1 MTGPVSG
8 GYERG
13 TGAPS
18 RSTGMQGT
26 AGAILIV
33 LALGL
38 ALRLI
43 LAYLLPGSG
52 FDADLGSFRFWASD
66 LARNGLHG
74 FYERDFFHD
83 YTPGYLYVLW
93 LVGTVGNALGGIG
106 DLIKV
111 PPILADLAIGYL
123 VWSMVR
129 ELGGRQRLA
138 LLGAAVVVVNPVFW
152 FDSVVWGQVD
162 AVGVV
167 FVLLGLRALWRDQPE
182 RAAIFT
188 VIAALVKPQ
197 LGILVPLVAV
207 VTIRRA
213 LWPPRPSVATR
224 RGPDDPTITPDHRRD
239 GPDDGDGHGAGLLDR
254 LRAWERRTGHPLR
267 ILSTGVAGFLTAV
280 ALCLP
285 FGLSVLEPVAT
296 APFFTSGL
304 IDQIVVAGGG
314 YPYLTVN
321 AYNAWAVVPSD
332 LGISLASTGQWVC
345 DAASLPAEQCGA
357 GVAVFG
363 AVPAV
368 AVGAALLVASFVIAL
383 WVAARHPDR
392 LTLLVVLCVLALAF
406 FALPTRV
413 HERYGFPFFALGAI
427 LFAISPRWR
436 VAYVVLAI
444 ATFANM
450 YVVLTTLYPPEFPE
464 LNAVRDWLGIGPLL
478 RSQLMVTT
486 VAILHT
492 GAFAWALLQLRIDAR
507 ERLADESADASLAEP
522 DGPPRA
528 QPAEGLPAGDT
539 PVWGALPAA
548 EAALTP
554 QPDPKPGLG
563 GVGAAHA
570 DGTGM
575 ALAAT
580 AARPAAD
587 DGPGLPTWSDRLSFA
602 DIGVVGWIRARLA
615 ERPVR
620 ADRTRTLIGE
630 GGGRLDRLDVWI
642 LAVLLLATLGLRT
655 FRLEEPYQMHFDEVY
670 HARTGTEFLQAW
682 RYDLSHEIYEW
693 THPHLAKYAMAAGLV
708 LWGGDQ
714 VAGTGDLGTPVRAAA
729 VEHRREDA
737 FTGDRSGERVHLATG
752 EIVRTE
758 DLRTRETVSRFA
770 APGSSALGVDASAE
784 RLLVGF
790 EDGTISTVDL
800 TLIGLDG
807 VDGGIEPVPLAS
819 VDHPVTHLLVT
830 EDGKTIIAA
839 SDARLSA
846 VDSATGDILGTAELA
861 GIADLA
867 AAGSGPA
874 LVATPASIDEPA
886 AAASLLAELIGGDAA
901 DYEARLADAAP
912 DATVVLGG
920 PGDDETRTEV
930 QAAIDDGRLAGMEIV
945 DLPRVAVAMSTGI
958 SFIDPATAGIS
969 STIGMDGGAHG
980 LAYVTGIDD
989 AKLYVTSGSVDDP
1002 AYEIVAVGGD
1012 SAKNGP
1018 VKVGGRHPLP
1028 APGTRVAYD
1037 EASQQVHVL
1046 GAAFEPAGS
1055 PDTADGGGWTVYVIE
1070 PHANAVYADARLPA
1084 GMEPV
1089 AWALD
1094 VEADHP
1100 AEDRQ
1105 QLLVFGAEGQTASID
1120 VGSHAFAWRLPGV
1133 IAGALMAAC
1142 MYLLARILFARRLVA
1157 GLVALFA
1164 VLDGMLFVQPRI
1176 GMNDV
1181 YVGLFIVA
1189 AYTLFAA
1196 LWTGWWRWRGAFWVA
1211 MPAIGLLLGLALA
1224 SKWVAAYA
1232 IGALALL
1239 LLVRSALGRVVA
1251 ILGLIL
1257 ISSVLGYIAISVPEG
1272 QGLGNIP
1279 FLALMVGLTLIA
1291 VVVAVFHPIA
1301 WTDDEMRFALIAP
1314 AAVGAVLFFGALAI
1328 GRLDV
1333 PVTVG
1338 SLAITPLL
1346 AAIVAALGSL
1356 VVYAA
1361 FRLAGGVGY
1370 GPLAGPRA
1378 TDDPRRAL
1386 EPPAPAPSGWLRP
1399 GYLLG
1404 LPIAWAAVC
1413 LVLIPLGVYVVSYLP
1428 WAFIENHRLWD
1439 GFPAGNT
1446 GQTLLDLT
1454 AAMYGYHND
1463 LASAHPASSPWWA
1476 WPFDLKPVWFYQDSF
1491 AGSTSAAVYDAGNL
1505 VIWWFGAVALVFVS
1519 VMAFRRRSLAL
1530 GLIAIGFA
1538 AQWVSW
1544 ARIDRAAFQYHYYT
1558 ALPFVILA
1566 LAYLVAELWHGPS
1579 RRTWLVVRLAGA
1591 AAIMAPAAMWLFSR
1605 PLCAFVGVER
1615 VNPGSQA
1622 CPALIPD
1629 LVLTVRT
1636 AGLLGV
1642 VIVGVIVL
1650 GRGLLALDR
1659 GAERRTEHEARAER
1673 GGVVERAGG
1682 IGLRQL
1688 AMGGVAIAIG
1698 LAAASLLP
1706 DTELVTLNGIPV
1718 EPIALVVA
1726 VPLLLLAGQVLAARD
1741 ARRYVV
1747 GLLVAVAG
1755 WFVVFYPNIAA
1766 LPLPSTI
1773 VNAYQGLL
1781 PTYLYAFQF
1790 PISQVERNV
1799 DTPLLSPTLVILTI
1813 GIGVTCLV
1821 VAYSASVWRLAL
1833 AESNAPAGAASGDGV
1848 EGLARTGGGG

>member
-52 FDADLGSFRFWASD
+52 FDADLGSFRFWASN
-66 LARNGLHG
+66 LAQDGLHG

-93 LVGTVGNALGGIG
+93 LVGTVGKALGGIG
-106 DLIKV
+106 DLIKI
-111 PPILADLAIGYL
+111 PPILADVAIAYL

-138 LLGAAVVVVNPVFW
+138 LLAAAVVVVNPIFW

-162 AVGVV
+162 SVGVV
-167 FVLLGLRALWRDQPE
+167 FLLLGLRALWRDQPE

-213 LWPPRPSVATR
+213 LWPVRPAEE
-224 RGPDDPTITPDHRRD
+224 GLADP
-239 GPDDGDGHGAGLLDR
+239 GAGLLGG
-254 LRAWERRTGHPLR
+254 LRAWERRTGHPVR
-267 ILSTGVAGFLTAV
+267 IVSTGLAGFLTAV
-280 ALCLP
+280 ALCMP
-285 FGLSVLEPVAT
+285 FGLSVLEPAAA

-304 IDQIVVAGGG
+304 IDQIIIAGGG

-321 AYNAWAVVPSD
+321 AYNFWAVVPGD
-332 LGISLASTGQWVC
+332 LGMSLASAGQWIC
-345 DAASLPAEQCGA
+345 DAATLPAQQCGA

-363 AVPAV
+363 GIPAV
-368 AVGAALLVASFVIAL
+368 AVGAGLLVASFVAAL
-383 WVAARHPDR
+383 WVAARNPDR

-450 YVVLTTLYPPEFPE
+450 YVVLTTLYPPKFPD

-478 RSQLMVTT
+478 RSQLMITI

-492 GAFAWALLQLRIDAR
+492 VAFAWAFLQLRADAR
-507 ERLADESADASLAEP
+507 QRLADDLATARLAH
-522 DGPPRA
+522 DHRPRR
-528 QPAEGLPAGDT
+528 
-539 PVWGALPAA
+539 
-548 EAALTP
+548 
-554 QPDPKPGLG
+554 
-563 GVGAAHA
+563 AHA
-570 DGTGM
+570 DEVVP
-575 ALAAT
+575 AAPGIGGGPQPLEG
-580 AARPAAD
+580 ARPVTPAAGAGD
-587 DGPGLPTWSDRLSFA
+587 EAPSLPTWRERRSFA
-602 DIGVVGWIRARLA
+602 ETGLMGWIRARVA

-620 ADRTRTLIGE
+620 ADRSRMLTGE
-630 GGGRLDRLDVWI
+630 GGGRFDRLDVWL

-682 RYDLSHEIYEW
+682 RYGQSHDIYEW

-708 LWGGDQ
+708 LWGGDHVSATSQ
-714 VAGTGDLGTPVRAAA
+714 LGTPVRAAA
-729 VEHRREDA
+729 VEHRREDS
-737 FTGDRSGERVHLATG
+737 FTGERSGERVHLATG

-770 APGSSALGVDASAE
+770 APGSSAVGVDMTAE
-784 RLLVGF
+784 RLMVGF
-790 EDGTISTVDL
+790 EDGSISTVDL

-807 VDGGIEPVPLAS
+807 IDGGIEPVPLVT
-819 VDHPVTHLLVT
+819 VDHAVDHLLVT
-830 EDGKTIIAA
+830 EGGETIIAA
-839 SDARLSA
+839 SAARLSA
-846 VDSATGDILGTAELA
+846 VDSATGDVLGTVDLT
-861 GIADLA
+861 GIVDLA

-874 LVATPASIDEPA
+874 LVATPSSIDDPS

-901 DYEARLADAAP
+901 DYASRIADAAP

-920 PGDDETRTEV
+920 PGDEETRTDV
-930 QAAIDDGRLAGMEIV
+930 QAAIDDGRLAGVEIV
-945 DLPRVAVAMSTGI
+945 DLPRVAAATSTGVA
-958 SFIDPATAGIS
+958 FVDPTTAGIS

-980 LAYVTGIDD
+980 LASVIGIDD
-989 AKLYVTSGSVDDP
+989 AKLYVTSGSPDAP
-1002 AYEIVAVGGD
+1002 AYEVVAVGGD

-1018 VKVGGRHPLP
+1018 VRIGGRHPLP

-1037 EASQQVHVL
+1037 EATQQVHVL
-1046 GAAFEPAGS
+1046 GAAFAPAGS
-1055 PDTADGGGWTVYVIE
+1055 ENGADGGWTVYVIE

-1084 GMEPV
+1084 DLEPA

-1133 IAGALMAAC
+1133 LAGALMAAC
-1142 MYLLARILFARRLVA
+1142 LYLLARILFARRLVA
-1157 GLVALFA
+1157 GLVGLFA
-1164 VLDGMLFVQPRI
+1164 LIDGMFFVQSRI

-1232 IGALALL
+1232 IGALGLL
-1239 LLVRSALGRVVA
+1239 MLLRSALGRVVA
-1251 ILGLIL
+1251 ILGLIV
-1257 ISSVLGYIAISVPEG
+1257 ITSVLGYLAISVPEG

-1291 VVVAVFHPIA
+1291 VVAAVFHPIA
-1301 WTDDEMRFALIAP
+1301 WTDEEMRFAVVAP
-1314 AAVGAVLFFGALAI
+1314 AAVGALLFFGALAV

-1338 SLAITPLL
+1338 PLEITPLL
-1346 AAIVAALGSL
+1346 AATVAAVGSL
-1356 VVYAA
+1356 VVYGAL
-1361 FRLAGGVGY
+1361 RLAGSVGY
-1370 GPLAGPRA
+1370 GPMAGPRA
-1378 TDDPRRAL
+1378 PGDPQRAL
-1386 EPPAPAPSGWLRP
+1386 EPPAPAPGGWLRP
-1399 GYLLG
+1399 GHLLG

-1413 LVLIPLGVYVVSYLP
+1413 LVLIPLGVYVVSYVP

-1454 AAMYGYHND
+1454 GAMYAYHND

-1505 VIWWFGAVALVFVS
+1505 VVWWMGAVALVFVS

-1579 RRTWLVVRLAGA
+1579 RRTWLAVRLAGA
-1591 AAIMAPAAMWLFSR
+1591 AAIVAPAAMWLMSR
-1605 PLCAFVGVER
+1605 PLCGFVGVER

-1629 LVLTVRT
+1629 LVLSVRT
-1636 AGLLGV
+1636 AGLLAVV
-1642 VIVGVIVL
+1642 VIGVIVF
-1650 GRGLLALDR
+1650 GRGLLAMDR
-1659 GAERRTEHEARAER
+1659 RAER
-1673 GGVVERAGG
+1673 ADRRDDGDSGTEHGEVVEPVPGMG
-1682 IGLRQL
+1682 IRQL
-1688 AMGGVAIAIG
+1688 ALGGVAVALG
-1698 LAAASLLP
+1698 LAATSILP
-1706 DTELVTLNGIPV
+1706 DSPLLTLNGVPV

-1726 VPLLLLAGQVLAARD
+1726 LPLLLLAAQVLAARD

-1747 GLLVAVAG
+1747 GLVVAAVG

-1790 PISQVERNV
+1790 PISQTERNV
-1799 DTPLLSPTLVILTI
+1799 NTPLLSPTLAILTI

-1833 AESNAPAGAASGDGV
+1833 AESSAAAGSASSGDGV
-1848 EGLARTGGGG
+1848 DGLARTSGGA